1 MVISHNLTAMNA
13 SRMLGISTN
22 SKSKSTEKL
31 SSGYKINRAA
41 DDAAGLAIS
50 EKMRRQIRGL
60 KQGVTNTQDGVSML
74 QVGDGALSE
83 VSDMLHRLE
92 ELSVKSANGTNSYED
107 RNYIQEEID
116 QIISEIDR
124 IGDTTTFNDVYL
136 FKGRNIEIYTDNGA
150 PVTAGSIPVSDYSLS
165 SVGLGIS
172 PFGKSARDLTNPDTL
187 RLSTVISN
195 GPAAGIEYSL
205 IYGNGNTSKSSVYL
219 TDENGHVSKIGL
231 SAFTVDPDSYKYDET
246 TKEWSRTMNYNK
258 DGINLSLEQIVKAV
272 DNGTTE
278 KYFDLSYELT
288 NNSDNKVNAL
298 FMFNADTAYGGNH
311 SGDLKETYFINNKK
325 VSKNTVYSTDDSP
338 LTNKALTANA
348 GSGIKYETIPS
359 SFSIIN
365 AQDQDVLSFSEK
377 ISLPDKTDVV
387 DLTIG
392 RWTLLRNWDLYNDS
406 ANHGATSTLMSS
418 LLQDITGKDLEF
430 NIVFNMG
437 ELTKGSSKKE
447 SFHYGI
453 ESIVTD
459 QNINGL
465 NLNLRKDTLTKHE
478 AEFPI
483 WIQSGCEAYDGI
495 NITFAEMNA
504 RVLDIHDMDVTSDRT
519 VQFAI
524 DQVKSGLQYVSRL
537 RSNLGAQQNR
547 LEHTI
552 NNENNIVENT
562 TAAESQIRDT
572 DMADEMINFSN
583 LNIIQQTG
591 QSVLAQAN
599 QSKQGILSLLQ

>member
-524 DQVKSGLQYVSRL
+524 DQVKNGLQYVSRL